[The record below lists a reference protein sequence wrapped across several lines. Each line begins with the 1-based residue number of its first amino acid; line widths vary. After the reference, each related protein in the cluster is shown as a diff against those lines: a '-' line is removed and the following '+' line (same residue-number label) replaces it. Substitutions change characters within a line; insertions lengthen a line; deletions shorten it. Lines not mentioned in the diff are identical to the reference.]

1 MSATPA
7 APPLSE
13 YDRVKSDLLR
23 ARRDGEAGAS
33 RARLVGLAASG
44 IIAALVVASGP
55 PLAAA
60 IVLLL
65 LILTP
70 LLSIMMLVI
79 GHYDE
84 AAEEAA
90 STLALLEREQSDTQA
105 LLGFANSGARFALF
119 LRSFAS
125 EAEGLSAQGLK
136 RLLALEARQARLQ
149 NRYED
154 FGYAPDIANFDAHAK
169 WTKELGAVEAL
180 AAHMP
185 VVLLTN
191 LRISPDMR
199 GDLDRLSV
207 KSLAILAQ
215 DWYDV
220 FTALAARAR
229 LSMFYVEHVSP
240 SLRREIAY
248 AGVNNLDYI
257 VVASES
263 DAAAIAQSFDGGA
276 AFVAGAKAKLAPDQ
290 SDLPQAIASAVR
302 AMAK

>member
-1 MSATPA
+1 MPA
-7 APPLSE
+7 YPRPLSE

-23 ARRDGEAGAS
+23 ARRDGEAGES
-33 RARLVGLAASG
+33 RARLVGLTASG
-44 IIAALVVASGP
+44 IIAALVVGSGP

-60 IVLLL
+60 IMLLL

-70 LLSIMMLVI
+70 LLTIMMLVMR
-79 GHYDE
+79 HYDG

-90 STLALLEREQSDTQA
+90 STLVLLEREQSDTQA
-105 LLGFANSGARFALF
+105 LLTFVNSGAKFALF

-136 RLLALEARQARLQ
+136 RLLELEARQARLQ

-169 WTKELGAVEAL
+169 WTKELAVVDAL

-185 VVLLTN
+185 VVLLGN
-191 LRISPDMR
+191 LRISPEMR
-199 GDLDRLSV
+199 GDLDRLGV

-215 DWYDV
+215 DWYDI

-229 LSMFYVEHVSP
+229 VAMFYVEQVSP

-248 AGVNNLDYI
+248 ATAHPLDYI
-257 VVASES
+257 IIAGEF
-263 DAAAIAQSFDGGA
+263 DRAAIVQSFDGGA
-276 AFVAGAKAKLAPDQ
+276 AFIAAARATIAPDQ
-290 SDLPQAIASAVR
+290 TDLPQAIAAVVG
-302 AMAK
+302 ATTA